1 MKHNNFINYNK
12 VLNNLTQYLLAG
24 NAGHA
29 MYDYGKGERLNTQS
43 PILVGT
49 QPVYFVQVV
58 TPTDRIYLKINS
70 VLFTEGIKMFSL
82 LTGTTA
88 AIIFLVFLLRKWYSI
103 LEDEVAKRTRDLN
116 ESNYKLMKANESLK
130 IKDEAQN
137 QFINVAA
144 HELRTPI
151 QPILNAIY
159 LLQSAELSISKKNQY
174 IDIIKRNTEKLGR
187 LAEDILD
194 VTRIESNTLKLMNER
209 LNLYDLISNI
219 VEEYKRN
226 IQFIYKDLV
235 VNYGSPSKTIFVT
248 GDRLR
253 LNQVLLNLLDNAGKF
268 TKKGSITVT
277 SAIMSNKVQVTVKD
291 TGVGIHNEIFPKLF
305 SKFVTRSDRGT
316 GLGLF
321 ISKSIIEAHGGKIW
335 AESSSQQE
343 GATFIFT
350 LPLLDKENGERQ
362 EENDKKKIRI
372 GYLQI
377 QRRLFC
383 ISIVVLLGWLVVMCH
398 CYFHQ
403 GGYAQEQNQ
412 SSRNIDDKSL
422 RVAYLTDGLFTNA
435 GWGAFAYNGGQEII
449 SKYGYGVTFLDNVSI
464 SNIETTLKDY
474 ADGNYDI
481 IIAQGY
487 EWGDPVIQIAKKY
500 PDIKFIVFTGLVKSE
515 NVASI
520 FPKQQEATYLLGA
533 LAGMLSKNHTIGF
546 IGGDEKYPN
555 LKRIYEGY
563 KQGALDVNSTTKVLV
578 TYLDDWDN
586 ETKGKS
592 AALSQIEQGA
602 DFILHVADT
611 AGQGVINAAKEKG
624 IYAFGAVTD
633 QNKLAPDTVVTS
645 FVLDPVKAYDSVF
658 KMIRLNNF
666 TGMIYTPGIESTKNS
681 TTEDGILYIA
691 PFHGFENKIPK
702 DIQDKFLQLSQDI
715 KNKKIKVSE

>member
-1 MKHNNFINYNK
+1 MTLISSKLMYIGVISVIIIAVASYGLFFYFQRVNEKSIRESIFEQELERQINSTKSVSQHVGSDLRLVTSMLQDLADSLYIQNEMLSGDNVSNLLEEKFNQLNSVTKVDSLLITDNEGVITTHKASVGMKTFVNIDISSNDYMMQTMDSLQPVYSNGFTGIDGKYRIVITYPITSVEDGHYIGTVVANLPTIEFFKNYGNVNDINSQFLVVFDRNGNLLAVGASGDLVGKNFFGNETQQFINYNK

-24 NAGHA
+24 NAGYA

-70 VLFTEGIKMFSL
+70 VLFIEGIKMFSL

-88 AIIFLVFLLRKWYSI
+88 AIIFLVFLLRKWYGI

-159 LLQSAELSISKKNQY
+159 LLQSADLSISKKNQY

-235 VNYGSPSKTIFVT
+235 VNYESPSKTIFVT

-350 LPLLDKENGERQ
+350 LPLLDKENVERR
-362 EENDKKKIRI
+362 EEND
-372 GYLQI
+372 
-377 QRRLFC
+377 
-383 ISIVVLLGWLVVMCH
+383 
-398 CYFHQ
+398 
-403 GGYAQEQNQ
+403 E
-412 SSRNIDDKSL
+412 
-422 RVAYLTDGLFTNA
+422 
-435 GWGAFAYNGGQEII
+435 
-449 SKYGYGVTFLDNVSI
+449 
-464 SNIETTLKDY
+464 
-474 ADGNYDI
+474 
-481 IIAQGY
+481 
-487 EWGDPVIQIAKKY
+487 
-500 PDIKFIVFTGLVKSE
+500 
-515 NVASI
+515 
-520 FPKQQEATYLLGA
+520 
-533 LAGMLSKNHTIGF
+533 
-546 IGGDEKYPN
+546 
-555 LKRIYEGY
+555 
-563 KQGALDVNSTTKVLV
+563 
-578 TYLDDWDN
+578 
-586 ETKGKS
+586 
-592 AALSQIEQGA
+592 
-602 DFILHVADT
+602 
-611 AGQGVINAAKEKG
+611 
-624 IYAFGAVTD
+624 
-633 QNKLAPDTVVTS
+633 
-645 FVLDPVKAYDSVF
+645 
-658 KMIRLNNF
+658 
-666 TGMIYTPGIESTKNS
+666 
-681 TTEDGILYIA
+681 
-691 PFHGFENKIPK
+691 
-702 DIQDKFLQLSQDI
+702 
-715 KNKKIKVSE
+715 

>member
-1 MKHNNFINYNK
+1 MLQDLADSLYIQNEMLSGDNVSNLLEEKFNQLNSVTKVDSLLITDNEGVITTHKASVGMKTFVNIDISAYDYMKQTMDSLQPVYSNGFTGIDGKYRIVITYPIISVEDGHYIGTVVANLPTIEFFKNYGNVNDINSQFLVAFDRNGNLLAVGASGDLVGKNFFGNETQQFINYNK
-12 VLNNLTQYLLAG
+12 VLNNLTQHLLDG

-103 LEDEVAKRTRDLN
+103 LEGEVAKRTSDLN

-159 LLQSAELSISKKNQY
+159 LLQSADLSLAKQNQY

-194 VTRIESNTLKLMNER
+194 VTRIESNTLKLIEER
-209 LNLYDLISNI
+209 LNLYDLILNI
-219 VEEYKRN
+219 VEEFKRN
-226 IQFIYKDLV
+226 MQFLYKDLV
-235 VNYGSPSKTIFVT
+235 VNYESPSKSIFVT

-253 LNQVLLNLLDNAGKF
+253 LNQVLLNLLDNARKF

-277 SAIMSNKVQVTVKD
+277 TAIMSNKVQVTVKD
-291 TGVGIHNEIFPKLF
+291 TGVGVHPEIFPKLF

-350 LPLLDKENGERQ
+350 LPLLDKENVERQ
-362 EENDKKKIRI
+362 EEND
-372 GYLQI
+372 
-377 QRRLFC
+377 
-383 ISIVVLLGWLVVMCH
+383 
-398 CYFHQ
+398 
-403 GGYAQEQNQ
+403 E
-412 SSRNIDDKSL
+412 
-422 RVAYLTDGLFTNA
+422 
-435 GWGAFAYNGGQEII
+435 
-449 SKYGYGVTFLDNVSI
+449 
-464 SNIETTLKDY
+464 
-474 ADGNYDI
+474 
-481 IIAQGY
+481 
-487 EWGDPVIQIAKKY
+487 
-500 PDIKFIVFTGLVKSE
+500 
-515 NVASI
+515 
-520 FPKQQEATYLLGA
+520 
-533 LAGMLSKNHTIGF
+533 KN
-546 IGGDEKYPN
+546 D
-555 LKRIYEGY
+555 
-563 KQGALDVNSTTKVLV
+563 
-578 TYLDDWDN
+578 
-586 ETKGKS
+586 
-592 AALSQIEQGA
+592 
-602 DFILHVADT
+602 
-611 AGQGVINAAKEKG
+611 
-624 IYAFGAVTD
+624 
-633 QNKLAPDTVVTS
+633 
-645 FVLDPVKAYDSVF
+645 
-658 KMIRLNNF
+658 
-666 TGMIYTPGIESTKNS
+666 
-681 TTEDGILYIA
+681 
-691 PFHGFENKIPK
+691 
-702 DIQDKFLQLSQDI
+702 
-715 KNKKIKVSE
+715 

>member
-1 MKHNNFINYNK
+1 MTLISGKLMYIGVISVIIIAVASYGLFFYFQRVNEKSIRESIFEQELERQINSTKSVSQHVGSDLRLVTSMLQDLADSLYIQNEMLSGDNVSNLLGEKFNQLNSVTKVDSLLITDNEGVITTHKASVGMKTFVNIDISSNDYMKQTMDSLQPVYSNGFTGIDGKYRIVITYPITSVEDGHYIGTVVANLPTIEFFKNYGNVNDINSQFLVVFDRNGNLLAVGASGDLVGKNFFGNETQQFINYNK

-24 NAGHA
+24 NAGYA

-70 VLFTEGIKMFSL
+70 VLFIEGIKMFSL

-159 LLQSAELSISKKNQY
+159 LLQSADLSISKKNQY

-235 VNYGSPSKTIFVT
+235 VNYESPSKTIFVT

-277 SAIMSNKVQVTVKD
+277 IAIMSNKVQVTVKD

-350 LPLLDKENGERQ
+350 LPLLDKENVERR
-362 EENDKKKIRI
+362 EEND
-372 GYLQI
+372 
-377 QRRLFC
+377 
-383 ISIVVLLGWLVVMCH
+383 
-398 CYFHQ
+398 
-403 GGYAQEQNQ
+403 E
-412 SSRNIDDKSL
+412 
-422 RVAYLTDGLFTNA
+422 
-435 GWGAFAYNGGQEII
+435 
-449 SKYGYGVTFLDNVSI
+449 
-464 SNIETTLKDY
+464 
-474 ADGNYDI
+474 
-481 IIAQGY
+481 
-487 EWGDPVIQIAKKY
+487 
-500 PDIKFIVFTGLVKSE
+500 
-515 NVASI
+515 
-520 FPKQQEATYLLGA
+520 
-533 LAGMLSKNHTIGF
+533 
-546 IGGDEKYPN
+546 
-555 LKRIYEGY
+555 
-563 KQGALDVNSTTKVLV
+563 
-578 TYLDDWDN
+578 
-586 ETKGKS
+586 
-592 AALSQIEQGA
+592 
-602 DFILHVADT
+602 
-611 AGQGVINAAKEKG
+611 
-624 IYAFGAVTD
+624 
-633 QNKLAPDTVVTS
+633 
-645 FVLDPVKAYDSVF
+645 
-658 KMIRLNNF
+658 
-666 TGMIYTPGIESTKNS
+666 
-681 TTEDGILYIA
+681 
-691 PFHGFENKIPK
+691 
-702 DIQDKFLQLSQDI
+702 
-715 KNKKIKVSE
+715 

>member
-1 MKHNNFINYNK
+1 MTLISSKLMYIGVMSVIIIAVASYGLFFYFQRVNETSIRESIFEQELERQINSTKSVSQHVGSDLRLVTSMLQDLADSLYIQNEMLSGDNVNNLLEEKFNQLNSVTKVDSLLITDNEGVITAHKASVGMKTFVNIDISSNDYMKQTMDSLQPVYSNGFTGIDGKYRIVITYPITSVKDGHYIGTVVANLPTIEFFKNYGNVNDINSQFLVAFDRNGNLLAVGASGDLVGKNFFGNETQQFINYNK

-24 NAGHA
+24 NTGHA

-103 LEDEVAKRTRDLN
+103 LENEVAKRTRDLN
-116 ESNYKLMKANESLK
+116 ESNYKLMKANELLK

-159 LLQSAELSISKKNQY
+159 LLQSADLSTAKKNQY

-194 VTRIESNTLKLMNER
+194 VTRIESNTLKLMKER

-226 IQFIYKDLV
+226 IQLIHKDLV
-235 VNYGSPSKTIFVT
+235 VNYESPGRTIFIRA
-248 GDRLR
+248 DRLR
-253 LNQVLLNLLDNAGKF
+253 LTQVLLNLLDNAGKF

-277 SAIMSNKVQVTVKD
+277 TATMSNKVQVTVKD
-291 TGVGIHNEIFPKLF
+291 TGVGIHPEIFPKLF
-305 SKFVTRSDRGT
+305 SKFVTKSDRGT

-350 LPLLDKENGERQ
+350 LPLIDKENVEHQ
-362 EENDKKKIRI
+362 EEN
-372 GYLQI
+372 G
-377 QRRLFC
+377 
-383 ISIVVLLGWLVVMCH
+383 
-398 CYFHQ
+398 
-403 GGYAQEQNQ
+403 E
-412 SSRNIDDKSL
+412 
-422 RVAYLTDGLFTNA
+422 
-435 GWGAFAYNGGQEII
+435 
-449 SKYGYGVTFLDNVSI
+449 
-464 SNIETTLKDY
+464 
-474 ADGNYDI
+474 
-481 IIAQGY
+481 
-487 EWGDPVIQIAKKY
+487 
-500 PDIKFIVFTGLVKSE
+500 
-515 NVASI
+515 
-520 FPKQQEATYLLGA
+520 
-533 LAGMLSKNHTIGF
+533 KN
-546 IGGDEKYPN
+546 D
-555 LKRIYEGY
+555 
-563 KQGALDVNSTTKVLV
+563 
-578 TYLDDWDN
+578 
-586 ETKGKS
+586 
-592 AALSQIEQGA
+592 
-602 DFILHVADT
+602 
-611 AGQGVINAAKEKG
+611 
-624 IYAFGAVTD
+624 
-633 QNKLAPDTVVTS
+633 
-645 FVLDPVKAYDSVF
+645 
-658 KMIRLNNF
+658 
-666 TGMIYTPGIESTKNS
+666 
-681 TTEDGILYIA
+681 
-691 PFHGFENKIPK
+691 
-702 DIQDKFLQLSQDI
+702 
-715 KNKKIKVSE
+715 

>member
-1 MKHNNFINYNK
+1 MTLISSKLMYIGVISVIIIAVASYGLFFYFQRVNEKSIRESIFEQELERQINSTKSVSQHIGSDLRLVTSMLQDLADSLYIQNEMLSGDNVSNLLEEKFNQLNSVTKVDSLLITDNEGVITTHKASVGMKTFVNIDISSNDYMKQTMDSLQPVYSNGFTGIDGKYRIVITYPITSVEDGHYIGTVVANLPTIEFFKNYGNVNDINSQFLVVFDRNGNLLAVGASGDLVGKNFFGNETQQFINYNK

-24 NAGHA
+24 NAGYA

-70 VLFTEGIKMFSL
+70 VLFTEGIKMISL

-159 LLQSAELSISKKNQY
+159 LLQSADLSISKKNQY

-235 VNYGSPSKTIFVT
+235 VNYESPSKTIFVT

-277 SAIMSNKVQVTVKD
+277 IAIMSNKVQVTVKD

-350 LPLLDKENGERQ
+350 LPLLDKENVERR
-362 EENDKKKIRI
+362 EEND
-372 GYLQI
+372 
-377 QRRLFC
+377 
-383 ISIVVLLGWLVVMCH
+383 
-398 CYFHQ
+398 
-403 GGYAQEQNQ
+403 E
-412 SSRNIDDKSL
+412 
-422 RVAYLTDGLFTNA
+422 
-435 GWGAFAYNGGQEII
+435 
-449 SKYGYGVTFLDNVSI
+449 
-464 SNIETTLKDY
+464 
-474 ADGNYDI
+474 
-481 IIAQGY
+481 
-487 EWGDPVIQIAKKY
+487 
-500 PDIKFIVFTGLVKSE
+500 
-515 NVASI
+515 
-520 FPKQQEATYLLGA
+520 
-533 LAGMLSKNHTIGF
+533 
-546 IGGDEKYPN
+546 
-555 LKRIYEGY
+555 
-563 KQGALDVNSTTKVLV
+563 
-578 TYLDDWDN
+578 
-586 ETKGKS
+586 
-592 AALSQIEQGA
+592 
-602 DFILHVADT
+602 
-611 AGQGVINAAKEKG
+611 
-624 IYAFGAVTD
+624 
-633 QNKLAPDTVVTS
+633 
-645 FVLDPVKAYDSVF
+645 
-658 KMIRLNNF
+658 
-666 TGMIYTPGIESTKNS
+666 
-681 TTEDGILYIA
+681 
-691 PFHGFENKIPK
+691 
-702 DIQDKFLQLSQDI
+702 
-715 KNKKIKVSE
+715 